1 MEIKRVGS
9 KELEFIEDTYVDA
22 ENVRSARF
30 PTKMHFP
37 RFSLSNSKI
46 SLLFGVPSVLHIEIS
61 VPHTIS
67 HQVLGH
73 PRYSVTSE

>member
-30 PTKMHFP
+30 RSHY
-37 RFSLSNSKI
+37 
-46 SLLFGVPSVLHIEIS
+46 SVLHI
-61 VPHTIS
+61 
-67 HQVLGH
+67 VLQT
-73 PRYSVTSE
+73 RFL